1 SLGRMFSGL
10 AQCGCWGCFDEF
22 NRIDVSVLSVVAV
35 QIMTIQNALKE
46 EKEKF
51 MFEDIL
57 ISLKRTC
64 AVFITMNPGYA
75 GRSELPD
82 NLKALFRP
90 VAMMVPDL
98 AMIMEIMLVSE
109 GFKDF
114 KMLAKKK
121 FTLYQMMLQQMSKQH
136 HYDFGLRNIKSVL
149 GCAGALK
156 RKADPDT
163 PEQILLMRAINDMN
177 APKWVSQD
185 VPLYEALLSDIFPGV
200 ELPIPNYG
208 KLEEVINQV
217 LEEMGCQKVKHSV
230 AKCISIYE
238 TKITRHGNMLVGGTL
253 GGKSVCWKALAKAKC
268 ILKSMG
274 QEGMEKVIFEIINPK
289 SITMGELYG
298 QYDEATMMEWTDGVL
313 SSIMRRMCQDEKPDE
328 KWLLLDGPVDTLWIE
343 SMRPCLN

>member
-1 SLGRMFSGL
+1 
-10 AQCGCWGCFDEF
+10 
-22 NRIDVSVLSVVAV
+22 
-35 QIMTIQNALKE
+35 
-46 EKEKF
+46 
-51 MFEDIL
+51 
-57 ISLKRTC
+57 
-64 AVFITMNPGYA
+64 
-75 GRSELPD
+75 
-82 NLKALFRP
+82 
-90 VAMMVPDL
+90 
-98 AMIMEIMLVSE
+98 MLVSE

-163 PEQILLMRAINDMN
+163 PEQILLMRAIND
-177 APKWVSQD
+177 AR
-185 VPLYEALLSDIFPGV
+185 LGGV

-217 LEEMGCQKVKHSV
+217 LDEMGCQKVKHSV
-230 AKCISIYE
+230 AKCISIYD

-274 QEGMEKVIFEIINPK
+274 QEGMEKVIYEIINPK

-313 SSIMRRMCQDEKPDE
+313 SSIMRRICEDEKPDE

-343 SMRPCLN
+343 SMRPCQS